1 MNTTRIIVRAAYHHH
16 GIEVLEALSA
26 THHCEL
32 IATFPRLKE
41 AHAIAYAD
49 ALAAATGAQI
59 ENQITLH

>member
-1 MNTTRIIVRAAYHHH
+1 MSTTRIIVRTAYHDH

-26 THHCEL
+26 TQHCEL
-32 IATFPRLKE
+32 IATFPMRKE

-59 ENQITLH
+59 ENQMTLH